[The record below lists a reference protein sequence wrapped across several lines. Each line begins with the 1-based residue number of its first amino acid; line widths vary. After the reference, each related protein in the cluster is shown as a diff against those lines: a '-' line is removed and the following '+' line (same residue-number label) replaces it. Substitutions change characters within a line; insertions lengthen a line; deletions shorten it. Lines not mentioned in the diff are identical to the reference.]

1 MDFRCQRIM
10 VKTLKNEVNN
20 AVHNQFCQVSG
31 WIGIEIINLIELH

>member
-20 AVHNQFCQVSG
+20 AVHNQFCQVRD
-31 WIGIEIINLIELH
+31 E